1 MTSST
6 LTFLAQGSGNQNG
19 LQPIFMILIMFVMMW
34 VIVIRPQQKQRKELA
49 AKIAA
54 MKVGDRVVTAG
65 GIHGM
70 VHKIKDSIVTL
81 KVAEG
86 VMMEF
91 EKTSMQTVTS
101 KNTESAKS

>member
-1 MTSST
+1 MIST
-6 LTFLAQGSGNQNG
+6 LTFLAQGSPQGGG
-19 LQPIFMILIMFVMMW
+19 LSSIFMILIMFVMMW

-54 MKVGDRVVTAG
+54 MKVGDKVVTAG

-70 VHKIKDSIVTL
+70 VHKIKDNVVTL

-86 VMMEF
+86 VIMEF
-91 EKTSMQTVTS
+91 EKTSMQTVNS
-101 KNTESAKS
+101 KKSESAKS

>member
-1 MTSST
+1 
-6 LTFLAQGSGNQNG
+6 
-19 LQPIFMILIMFVMMW
+19 MFVMMW